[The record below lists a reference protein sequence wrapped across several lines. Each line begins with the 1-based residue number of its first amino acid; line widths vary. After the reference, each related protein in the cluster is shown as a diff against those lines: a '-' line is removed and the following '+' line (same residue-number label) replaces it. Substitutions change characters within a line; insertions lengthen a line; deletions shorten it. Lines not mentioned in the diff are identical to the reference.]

1 MLRLL
6 VATRN
11 QGKANEFS
19 AMLGGQFAVSHLADT
34 LDLPPVDET
43 DDTFAGNAALK
54 ALAVSRALP
63 DELVVADD
71 SGLEVAAIGGAP
83 GVRSARYAGDNATDA
98 DNVAKLLTELVRVPE
113 GERSARFCCVL
124 VLAREGRTLASFCG
138 TVEGSIARAAKGAHG
153 FGYDPVF
160 IPTGQTHTF
169 AEMGND
175 AKSRI
180 SHRAVAVR
188 QLRTYIETE
197 YLLTSD
203 PATVRRPPAAQS

>member
-1 MLRLL
+1 MLSLL

-19 AMLGGQFAVSHLADT
+19 AMLGGQFAVSHLADR

-43 DDTFAGNAALK
+43 EDTFAGNAALK
-54 ALAVSRALP
+54 ALVVSKALP
-63 DELVVADD
+63 DQLVVADD
-71 SGLEVAAIGGAP
+71 SGLEVASLGGAP
-83 GVRSARYAGDNATDA
+83 GVRSARYAGDDASDA
-98 DNVAKLLTELVRVPE
+98 DNITKLLTDLARVPQ
-113 GERSARFCCVL
+113 GDRRARFCCVL

-138 TVEGSIARAAKGAHG
+138 TVEGAIARAPQGAHG

-169 AEMGND
+169 AEMGDD

-180 SHRAVAVR
+180 SHRAAAIQ
-188 QLRTYIETE
+188 QLRAYIET
-197 YLLTSD
+197 S
-203 PATVRRPPAAQS
+203 SF